1 MKREIQSF
9 RAAFKGLLELWIKE
23 RHGRFHL
30 LATVLALAGG
40 FACGLQTF
48 EWIAVLLCIALV
60 NGLEALNSA
69 LEKTLDLLHP
79 DTHPAVGRAKDL
91 AAGAVLVAAIVAAVV
106 GLLVFGP
113 YVTEAM
119 GL

>member
-1 MKREIQSF
+1 MNKELRSF
-9 RAAFKGLLELWIKE
+9 TAAFKGLFDLWTKE
-23 RHGRFHL
+23 RHGRFHFA
-30 LATVLALAGG
+30 ATVFALAGG
-40 FACGLQTF
+40 WFFSIETF

-69 LEKTLDLLHP
+69 LERTLDLLHP

-91 AAGAVLVAAIVAAVV
+91 AAGAVLVAAIVAAAV
-106 GLLVFGP
+106 GIIIFGP

-119 GL
+119 GI